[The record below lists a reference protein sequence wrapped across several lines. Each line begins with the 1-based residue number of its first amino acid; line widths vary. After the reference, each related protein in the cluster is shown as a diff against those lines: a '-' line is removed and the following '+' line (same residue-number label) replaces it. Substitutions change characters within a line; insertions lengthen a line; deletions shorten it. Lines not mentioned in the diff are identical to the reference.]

1 VIRVPE
7 VRLLD
12 EEGEMLG
19 IFPLAKA
26 LDMARERSVDLV
38 EVSPNA
44 RPPLCRMIDYGRF
57 LFTEKKKEQQTK
69 KVTKAREMKGV
80 RLTFKIDV
88 GDLERQRKLAEKF
101 LTDGHPVR
109 VQMRLRGR
117 ERAHMPLA
125 IEKMKNFIKSLE
137 ECGTME
143 QLPRPTGP
151 QIIAMLKPVKK

>member
-1 VIRVPE
+1 MPE

-26 LDMARERSVDLV
+26 LEIAREKEVDLV

-44 RPPLCRMIDYGRF
+44 RPPLCRTIDYGKF
-57 LFTEKKKEQQTK
+57 LFAEKKKEQQTK

-101 LTDGHPVR
+101 LTEGHPVR
-109 VQMRLRGR
+109 IQMRLRGR

-125 IEKMKNFIKSLE
+125 VQKVNAFIKSLE
-137 ECGTME
+137 ECGSADH
-143 QLPRPTGP
+143 PASATGP